1 MTMQEI
7 ERQLAELAS
16 AMPQLL
22 KDTQG
27 AQFWRAFLDRANAI
41 RHDADIDHFDWV
53 TERLHEMLAAYGIS
67 PPSHW
72 IIAAATGA
80 H

>member
-1 MTMQEI
+1 MPVQEI
-7 ERQLAELAS
+7 EQQLAQLAD

-22 KDTQG
+22 KDTRG
-27 AQFWRAFLDRANAI
+27 VQFWATFLERANAI
-41 RHDADIDHFDWV
+41 RSDVALDHFDWV
-53 TERLHEMLAAYGIS
+53 TERLHEMLAVYGIS

-72 IIAAATGA
+72 ILAAAAGA